1 MCCPCRSRADASLHS
16 EGGEAQVAH
25 IALGAPSL
33 EVVKAVDGAMNSPSW
48 WEARGWA
55 GGL

>member
-1 MCCPCRSRADASLHS
+1 MCCPCRSRADVSLHS